1 MYTVIILKT
10 PEKYLKK
17 LSGKI
22 AKSIAAIIDL
32 LKTNPYPP
40 GYAAIIGVENTYRL
54 RAGDYRIIY
63 TVYKEEVIIEVIDIV
78 SRGGIY
84 SSY

>member
-1 MYTVIILKT
+1 VYTVIILKT

-22 AKSIAAIIDL
+22 AKSIAAKIDL

-40 GYAAIIGVENTYRL
+40 WLRSNNRNRKYLQIACRRL
-54 RAGDYRIIY
+54 
-63 TVYKEEVIIEVIDIV
+63 
-78 SRGGIY
+78 
-84 SSY
+84 SYYLYCIPKKR

>member
-1 MYTVIILKT
+1 MYKVIILKT

-22 AKSIAAIIDL
+22 AKSIAAKIDL
-32 LKTNPYPP
+32 LKTDPYPQ
-40 GYAAIIGVENTYRL
+40 GCAVIQGKENTYRL

-63 TVYKEEVIIEVIDIV
+63 TVFERTNY
-78 SRGGIY
+78 Y
-84 SSY
+84 